1 MAVLPV
7 ALIAVADGGCVLI
20 GSMSSV
26 PFLAIP
32 SSTSGFITGF
42 SDVSD
47 GICTR
52 SLGRLVVPF
61 GLSTLGEE
69 IFGEPGPPS
78 PDEDVRLEGT
88 GVPLCGGGTGE
99 IIRCWWTG

>member
-1 MAVLPV
+1 M
-7 ALIAVADGGCVLI
+7 
-20 GSMSSV
+20 GSMSSL
-26 PFLAIP
+26 PFLVIP

-42 SDVSD
+42 SEVSD

-61 GLSTLGEE
+61 GLSILGEE
-69 IFGEPGPPS
+69 TLGEPGPPS
-78 PDEDVRLEGT
+78 LDEGVRLEGT

-99 IIRCWWTG
+99 IIRC